1 MLKTRR
7 DYKTRAAAVRD
18 YNKGGTLKEVAGRY
32 RIHLVTLARWLRQY
46 RLGGLRNLQP
56 QIYRQPWN
64 RSPRELE
71 DKVMKLKERR
81 PGLTIRQARQIL
93 KQQGVPVSISGIYG
107 IWKRYNLMRRPLEDP
122 LSPFGPPTAELKKS
136 LTEVR
141 DLLKGDPGPR
151 PLKKA
156 AAILNRLPY
165 YPKGGGAWL
174 EKIPEKYL
182 NPRRR
187 LDRLYP
193 MFMKIPMP
201 EFRDRMRRLKK
212 ILEKTGCRY
221 SSLIAGLNELNAL
234 QWMRT
239 PLEEIRLYARLK
251 RLKAGLRDPVLN
263 FQLTL
268 LPATAYVEL
277 GKMKESRELIRKSRR
292 LLRLLPY
299 ASFYESY
306 GDLMTFVGDYKASL
320 VYYTLAMGKNPDPRS
335 RVGLEK
341 KIALSL
347 VISGNYPEALRCIT
361 KLNIKPGS
369 EYYEEYVSC
378 RAFLCFGLGRF
389 EQAAHF
395 VRETLDRSEKQQ
407 FRNTIYSAVIVRSA
421 VAQALGKTGEAQ
433 ATLRKYLK
441 LMDKYQMVRESAL
454 LNFLRN
460 GRLPHKTVRKLPI
473 FQLITLIKKAEV
485 SRRIGDYRQ
494 AVRYARQKGLVGV
507 LHRYIVFYPGI
518 VLNLLKRGRKTYL
531 PHTILRFPIF
541 NAEVPSYGLKFLG
554 RTVVYRNQQYLKLRL
569 RPKEEALLIHLALKM
584 GEPGRAIPVADLHR
598 NFWPTSGDAASRLSH
613 MLVELK
619 RKLAIPA
626 YLISFATYLGAKR
639 LVNRGFYLTT
649 DYQDFENNLIEAH
662 ALERA
667 GEWPYARAKFIE
679 TFHLFRAAP
688 FRRNYDNWSDEVRRR
703 IIDRIGREAEQ
714 FARTCWSHNN
724 RLDARRATAVLQKL
738 RVPPP
743 TAANS
748 SLT

>member
-1 MLKTRR
+1 MLKIKK
-7 DYKTRAAAVRD
+7 DYKTRVAAVRE
-18 YNKGGTLKEVAGRY
+18 YNKNGTLREVAGRY
-32 RIHLVTLARWLRQY
+32 QIHLVTLARWVKRYRQ
-46 RLGGLRNLQP
+46 GGVRNLRP
-56 QIYRQPWN
+56 QTYRKPWN

-81 PGLTIRQARQIL
+81 PGLTIRQARVIL
-93 KQQGVPVSISGIYG
+93 KQRGVLVSISGIHG
-107 IWKRYNLMRRPLEDP
+107 IWKRYNLIRRPLEDP

-141 DLLKGDPGPR
+141 ELLKGDQDHR
-151 PLKKA
+151 AQKKA
-156 AAILNRLPY
+156 ADILNRLPY
-165 YPKGGGAWL
+165 YPKGSEAGF

-182 NPRRR
+182 SARRR
-187 LDRLYP
+187 LDRLFP
-193 MFMKIPMP
+193 KFMKIPMP
-201 EFRDRMRRLKK
+201 EFRDRMRRLKRT
-212 ILEKTGCRY
+212 LEKGGCFY

-239 PLEEIRLYARLK
+239 PREEIRLYRQLK
-251 RLKAGLRDPVLN
+251 RRKAGLRDPVLN

-277 GKMKESRELIRKSRR
+277 GKMRESRELIRKSRR

-306 GDLMTFVGDYKASL
+306 GDLMTFVGDYKTSL
-320 VYYTLAMGKNPDPRS
+320 VYYNLALSKNPDRQS
-335 RVGLEK
+335 RVGLNK

-347 VISGNYPEALRCIT
+347 VISGDYPEALRCIT

-369 EYYEEYVSC
+369 EYYEEYLSC
-378 RAFLCFGLGRF
+378 RAFLCFGLGKF
-389 EQAAHF
+389 EQAAHL

-421 VAQALGKTGEAQ
+421 IAQALGKTGEAQ
-433 ATLRKYLK
+433 TTLRKYLK

-454 LNFLRN
+454 LNFLLT
-460 GRLPHKTVRKLPI
+460 GRLPHKTLRKLAI
-473 FQLITLIKKAEV
+473 FQMIALIKKADL

-494 AVRYARQKGLVGV
+494 AVQYARQKGLVGF
-507 LHRYIVFYPGI
+507 LHRYLVFYPAI

-541 NAEVPSYGLKFLG
+541 NAEVPSYELKFLG
-554 RTVVYRNQQYLKLRL
+554 RAVVYRNQQYLKFRL
-569 RPKEEALLIHLALKM
+569 RPKEEALLIHLALRM
-584 GEPGRAIPVADLHR
+584 GEPGMAVPVAEIHR
-598 NFWPTSGDAASRLSH
+598 NFWPQSGDAASRLSH
-613 MLVELK
+613 LLVELK
-619 RKLAIPA
+619 QKLAIPA

-639 LVNRGFYLTT
+639 LVNRGFYMTT

-667 GEWPYARAKFIE
+667 GEWPYARTKFIE
-679 TFHLFRAAP
+679 TFRLLRAAP
-688 FRRNYDNWSDEVRRR
+688 FRRNYDNWSDEMRRR
-703 IIDRIGREAEQ
+703 ILDRIEQEAGQ
-714 FARTCWSHNN
+714 FLRSCWSRNN
-724 RLDARRATAVLQKL
+724 RQDARRVEVLLKKM
-738 RVPPP
+738 RIPPP
-743 TAANS
+743 DGANT